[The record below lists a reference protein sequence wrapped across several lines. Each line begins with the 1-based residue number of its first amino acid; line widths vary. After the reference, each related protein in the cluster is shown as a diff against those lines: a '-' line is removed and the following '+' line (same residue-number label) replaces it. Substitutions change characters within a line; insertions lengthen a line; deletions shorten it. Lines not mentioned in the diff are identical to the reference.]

1 MLRKHPPGG
10 GLWRSLSRFKSPYG
24 DARRNLGLMNGE
36 KRLPPLCELKKKGH
50 RGRLKVFVG
59 RLMIVALLWTMIR

>member
-1 MLRKHPPGG
+1 MEVSFAFQKP
-10 GLWRSLSRFKSPYG
+10 FIG